1 MKNRRTMKKR
11 TEPII
16 IGKLWAKWC
25 PHCISLIP
33 AWNDMKNQIK
43 KKTGFLPKYMEIEE
57 GEIHK
62 IDDFNKKNQ
71 GRVAIDKAKG
81 YPTIYKIQGGR
92 IEYYGGERNSQAMA
106 DWMMSGIKKGGK
118 SKKLKSRNNRVKA

>member
-1 MKNRRTMKKR
+1 MRTMKRRR

-43 KKTGFLPKYMEIEE
+43 KKTGFLPKYMETEE

-62 IDDFNKKNQ
+62 IDEYNQ
-71 GRVAIDKAKG
+71 SHSDGQLIDKARG
-81 YPTIYKIQGGR
+81 YPTIYKIQGGK
-92 IEYYGGERNSQAMA
+92 IEYYDGERTGPEMVH
-106 DWMMSGIKKGGK
+106 WMMSGIKKGGK
-118 SKKLKSRNNRVKA
+118 SKKLKSRKKRVKA